1 VNVLLQLEKKAPD
14 FCLQDQDHEALCLH
28 DFLGKWVVLYFYPKD
43 NTPGCTLEAISFT
56 RFNDEFEKL
65 NTVVL
70 GISPD
75 SCESHKDFQQKH
87 DLSVTLLSDRNHEAL
102 TAYEVWKPKHMFGK
116 EFFGVARSTFIIN
129 PEGQLVH
136 HWSKVKVPGHI
147 EKVLEK
153 LRELQQE

>member
-1 VNVLLQLEKKAPD
+1 MLQLASMAPN
-14 FCLQDQDHEALCLH
+14 FCLKNQDHESVCLH

-75 SCESHKDFQQKH
+75 SCESHKAFQQKH
-87 DLSVTLLSDRNHEAL
+87 YLSVTLLSDPVHETL
-102 TAYEVWKPKHMFGK
+102 KTYEVWKPKKMFGK
-116 EFFGVARSTFIIN
+116 EYFGVVRSTFIIN
-129 PEGQLVH
+129 RKGQVVH

-147 EKVLEK
+147 EKVLGK
-153 LRELQQE
+153 LQELQQE